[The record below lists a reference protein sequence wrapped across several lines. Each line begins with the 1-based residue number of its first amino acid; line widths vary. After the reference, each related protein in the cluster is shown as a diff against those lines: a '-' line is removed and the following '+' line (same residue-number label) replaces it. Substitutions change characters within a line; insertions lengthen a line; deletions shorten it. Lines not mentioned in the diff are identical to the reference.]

1 MSNSYYYM
9 KLLSY
14 PVLFKQNE
22 RFAAV
27 CSICSFL
34 SSKTK
39 SVMSCIDFD
48 EGVNVFFV
56 MLLEK
61 TFKETK
67 LANITFC
74 GV

>member
-1 MSNSYYYM
+1 M
-9 KLLSY
+9 KTSLY
-14 PVLFKQNE
+14 PVLFEQNE
-22 RFAAV
+22 RLVAV
-27 CSICSFL
+27 CSTCSFL
-34 SSKTK
+34 ITKTK
-39 SVMSCIDFD
+39 SVMVSIDFD

-56 MLLEK
+56 MLSEK